1 MNIAFNPTQPISKQ
15 QLGFG
20 TKIEIN
26 TKTIKPGTRLAELGQ
41 IQKAQRISEEDGF
54 NYVIKVKSP
63 RDGMVVGQI
72 VDPAGKT
79 LNLADHFVSSGDHFL
94 SRGYKRIHEFG
105 LDDLGDRVFNIYNK
119 ALPIIKKHAESL
131 LKK

>member
-1 MNIAFNPTQPISKQ
+1 MNVTLNPTQPISKQ

-26 TKTIKPGTRLAELGQ
+26 TKTIKPDISHIEQYYIDTMKTYAEGD
-41 IQKAQRISEEDGF
+41 IFK
-54 NYVIKVKSP
+54 NYTLKIKSP

-72 VDPAGKT
+72 IDPAGKT
-79 LNLADHFVSSGDHFL
+79 LKLADQFISSGSETLH
-94 SRGYKRIHEFG
+94 SFG
-105 LDDLGDRVFNIYNK
+105 VDDLGTRVMNIYDK
-119 ALPIIKKHAESL
+119 ALPRIIEDASQ